1 MIHRVVSAALLVR
14 DAFTGLPLVSGASLR
29 CVLDGQS
36 LRPLWK
42 PGGYLILMDLAPGEH
57 RLRLACRSFRDQEQ
71 VFHTGDGVWEQEID
85 LEPAENYPYLRDA
98 ALVRLTLEELSD
110 APVWAAVSGPVSL
123 RMAQA
128 PKKDAREV
136 RLLSRGPAE
145 LLSLPGWFL
154 AADKGKA
161 GPELVHLRELRGE
174 TGVFDAAMKKAH
186 PRGTELFRARR
197 LAAEA
202 DGRLEAVFRSGEKL
216 FLLRGGQWLTA
227 ELKSGIQELVWK
239 EG

>member
-14 DAFTGLPLVSGASLR
+14 DAFTGVPFVSGASLR

-42 PGGYLILMDLAPGEH
+42 PGGYLILTDLAPGEH
-57 RLRLACRSFRDQEQ
+57 RLLLSCRSFRDHEH
-71 VFHTGDGVWEQEID
+71 VFSAGEGVWEREID
-85 LEPAENYPYLRDA
+85 MEPAENYPYLRDA
-98 ALVRLTLEELSD
+98 ALIRLKLKSQEGD
-110 APVWAAVSGPVSL
+110 PVWAAVSGPVSL
-123 RMAQA
+123 RLGQPPEKGAHEA
-128 PKKDAREV
+128 
-136 RLLSRGPAE
+136 RLLRRGPAE

-154 AADKGKA
+154 AADQGKA

-174 TGVFDAAMKKAH
+174 VGVFDVSMQKPH
-186 PRGTELFRARR
+186 PRGTELLRARP

-216 FLLRGGQWLTA
+216 FLVRGNRWRTV
-227 ELKSGIQELVWK
+227 ELGTGTQELEW
-239 EG
+239 EEI